1 MKNRMHTDIVVIGS
15 GCAGLYCALH
25 LPTDRRVL
33 IITKKEA
40 DQSDSYL
47 AQGGICVLKEQS
59 DYDSFYN
66 DTLKAGHMEN
76 DPCSVE
82 LMIRSS
88 QNVIKDLTSYGVD
101 FQKDDNGRLIYTKE
115 GGHSCERILY
125 HKDITGQEITG
136 RLYEQAQKRS
146 NISIQERTML
156 CDLLVQD
163 NLCYGVLAADENGLS
178 CEIHSE
184 FTILATGGIGG
195 LFQHSTN
202 YRHLT
207 GDGIAVALKHGV
219 ELKDE
224 HYIQIHPTTFYTTQA
239 QSRSFL
245 LSESLRGEGARL
257 YDRNGKRFVSELLPR
272 DLLTKAILL
281 QMEKDGTKFV
291 WEDLTGI
298 GVKNLKEHFPNIMEY
313 CEKMG
318 YDVTKDWIPVVPAQ
332 HYYMGGIR
340 VNHESRTSMEALYA
354 IGETACNGVHGKN
367 RLASNSLLESLVFA
381 KRAALDITARSK
393 TSFHPIH
400 RSEYHSDYIDLKK
413 LECRNKQ
420 LVLEAI
426 KKKQSAEKRTDEYFK
441 RNEEEQC
448 LIQSQ

>member
-1 MKNRMHTDIVVIGS
+1 MKNRIDTDIVIVGS

-25 LPTDRRVL
+25 LPADKRVL

-40 DQSDSYL
+40 DKSDSYL
-47 AQGGICVLKEQS
+47 AQGGICVLKEES
-59 DYDSFYN
+59 DFDSFYN
-66 DTLKAGHMEN
+66 DTVKAGHLEN
-76 DPCSVE
+76 DPHSVE

-88 QNVIKDLTSYGVD
+88 QNVIKDLISYGVE
-101 FQKDDNGRLIYTKE
+101 FQKDENGRPVYTKE
-115 GGHSCERILY
+115 GGHSSGRILY
-125 HKDITGQEITG
+125 HKDITGREITS
-136 RLYEQAQKRS
+136 RLYEQVKRRI
-146 NISIQERTML
+146 NISIWERTIL

-163 NLCYGVLAADENGLS
+163 NLCQGVLAGDENGKLL
-178 CEIHSE
+178 EIYAE
-184 FTILATGGIGG
+184 VTILATGGIGG

-224 HYIQIHPTTFYTTQA
+224 HYIQIHPTTFYTTQE
-239 QSRSFL
+239 QTRSFL

-281 QMEKDGTKFV
+281 QMEKDESKFV
-291 WEDLTGI
+291 WEDLTEI
-298 GVKNLKEHFPNIMEY
+298 GEKKLKQHFPNIMEY

-318 YDVTKDWIPVVPAQ
+318 YDVTKEWIPVVPAQ

-340 VNHESRTSMEALYA
+340 VDYESRTSMEALYA

-367 RLASNSLLESLVFA
+367 RLASNSLLEGLVFA
-381 KRAALDITARSK
+381 KRAALDITAQRRYTLK
-393 TSFHPIH
+393 TIH
-400 RSEYHSDYIDLKK
+400 RFHTSEFKSEYIDLNK
-413 LECRNKQ
+413 LEQRNKQ

-426 KKKQSAEKRTDEYFK
+426 NKSSLMKQTQM
-441 RNEEEQC
+441 NQ
-448 LIQSQ
+448 LIEMRKNND